1 MDNLENYLYI
11 ALALIYIISR
21 VLKARSKQHQ
31 AQQPTRPQQHTQTT
45 NPNNQPQ
52 PRKAFS
58 FEDILKEFEKNLA
71 GEEFEEEKALPVE
84 EMPYE
89 KTTRMEQPREK
100 EMPSPYE
107 TYEGISYES
116 PIISEPKKELEVFSR
131 NEKYSIKE
139 DLASQ
144 YIKMLQDPDGFK
156 NAIVLSE
163 IINRKYF

>member
-21 VLKARSKQHQ
+21 VLKARSKQQQ
-31 AQQPTRPQQHTQTT
+31 APKSTRPQQHAQTT
-45 NPNNQPQ
+45 NPINRPQ

-71 GEEFEEEKALPVE
+71 GEEFEEEKTLPVE
-84 EMPYE
+84 EIPYE
-89 KTTRMEQPREK
+89 RTTRMEPPKEK
-100 EMPSPYE
+100 ESPSPYQ

-116 PIISEPKKELEVFSR
+116 PIISEPKKELEVFTR
-131 NEKYSIKE
+131 NEKYSIKK

-144 YIKMLQDPDGFK
+144 YVKMLQDPEGFK